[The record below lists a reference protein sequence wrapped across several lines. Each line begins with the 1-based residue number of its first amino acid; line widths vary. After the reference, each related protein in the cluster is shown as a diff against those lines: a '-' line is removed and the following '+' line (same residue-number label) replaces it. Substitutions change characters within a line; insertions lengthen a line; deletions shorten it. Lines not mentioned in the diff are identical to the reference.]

1 MTFLVSVLWALLTF
15 GNVGF
20 SHIAPSGAGYAPA
33 ATAPVHGFHAKGGM
47 RPMDTNGGGP
57 TAPAPA
63 PSPASST

>member
-15 GNVGF
+15 ANAGSG
-20 SHIAPSGAGYAPA
+20 HTAPSGAGYVPA
-33 ATAPVHGFHAKGGM
+33 ASAPVHGFHHTGGM

-63 PSPASST
+63 ATPSTSI